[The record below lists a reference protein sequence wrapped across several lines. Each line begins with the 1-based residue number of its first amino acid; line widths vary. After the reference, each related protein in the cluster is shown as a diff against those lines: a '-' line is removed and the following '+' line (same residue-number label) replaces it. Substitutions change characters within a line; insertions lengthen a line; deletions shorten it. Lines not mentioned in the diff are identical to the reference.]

1 MPDPTCH
8 YCEQPAEAQCP
19 TCGRLYCADHGDDVC
34 VRCLSPQATVPSAA
48 VYRGSI
54 LTLVV
59 ATALAGYLLISPPS
73 DDSNGS
79 QARTSTQSPT
89 AEPTQQAQPTA
100 TPGAGGGTP
109 EATTTTGATPEPTD
123 GAGGERTHTVVD
135 GDTLSGIA
143 DQYGVS
149 VEQIQ
154 AANPGVTLDPLGLGT
169 VLVIPEGE

>member
-1 MPDPTCH
+1 MPEPTCH

-34 VRCLSPQATVPSAA
+34 VRCLSPQSAVPSAA

-59 ATALAGYLLISPPS
+59 ATALAGYLIISPPA

-79 QARTSTQSPT
+79 EARTAPATPT
-89 AEPTQQAQPTA
+89 AEPTQQQQA
-100 TPGAGGGTP
+100 TPTPTMEGGTP
-109 EATTTTGATPEPTD
+109 EATTTTGATPGTTGTPPS
-123 GAGGERTHTVVD
+123 GQTHTVVD

-143 DQYGVS
+143 EQYGVS
-149 VEQIQ
+149 VDAIA

>member
-1 MPDPTCH
+1 MATPTCH
-8 YCEQPAEAQCP
+8 YCEQPAEAECP

-34 VRCLSPQATVPSAA
+34 VRCSAPAAAVPSAA

-59 ATALAGYLLISPPS
+59 ATAVAAFLIISPPA
-73 DDSNGS
+73 DEGGV
-79 QARTSTQSPT
+79 AEPREATQSPT
-89 AEPTQQAQPTA
+89 AEATDQPDDPPTTTPTIAGTATTTGEA
-100 TPGAGGGTP
+100 TPGAT
-109 EATTTTGATPEPTD
+109 EAPSG
-123 GAGGERTHTVVD
+123 RTHTVVD

-143 DQYGVS
+143 EQYGVT
-149 VEQIQ
+149 QAALQ